1 MGPTLTMPDTG
12 QELHERLVIAVGT
25 AWSSGE
31 FSLLNTVLSP
41 SFTWHTNTSHDVLT
55 REDLKD
61 LLMQVRHALPDIRFE
76 IDDFVEMGQR
86 LAMRWTLRATHS
98 RVYYG
103 IPPTH
108 RVINS
113 SGAAFA
119 TLSDDLISHTWATW
133 DPRDLLRGV
142 GIIFLEVNDDD

>member
-1 MGPTLTMPDTG
+1 MVTMPDTG
-12 QELHERLVIAVGT
+12 QKLHERLVIAMGT

-41 SFTWHTNTSHDVLT
+41 SFTWHTNTSPDVLT

-76 IDDFVEMGQR
+76 IDDFVEMDER

-103 IPPTH
+103 
-108 RVINS
+108 
-113 SGAAFA
+113 
-119 TLSDDLISHTWATW
+119 
-133 DPRDLLRGV
+133 
-142 GIIFLEVNDDD
+142 